1 MKRGF
6 VYLFAL
12 SALLAMPSVAG
23 AAKWNGVVVAKD
35 GARQAF
41 VTTSRGG
48 TMRTVRAPARFASLR
63 IGAKVV
69 VRGLRLSD
77 GTFRSQ
83 AVRRIGRSR
92 LALLDAV
99 VVRQNGNRGRTILS
113 GGGTVF
119 SMRGGEHHEPGDEL
133 QCLVKVKSHHL
144 RAVDCEDTGHA
155 DAMKL
160 EGIFLDAAEG
170 VLRIAVLKR
179 GLVIVKVP
187 DGVEVPAYEP
197 GDLVVLL
204 VSVGEDGSFTLV
216 SSRGDVGK
224 DDDDGGVQYDDD
236 GVSVVGM
243 YKGVEAGLVYV
254 RPEEGAKVACLVP
267 EGADLNAFVLYEHV
281 EMHCTL
287 VEGKLVLA
295 SLESETASWPVDP
308 DEPGEEEPDEEPE
321 V

>member
-1 MKRGF
+1 M
-6 VYLFAL
+6 AL
-12 SALLAMPSVAG
+12 PSVTA

-41 VTTSRGG
+41 VTASRGG
-48 TMRTVRAPARFASLR
+48 TMRTVRAPGRFGSLR
-63 IGAKVV
+63 VGAKVA

-83 AVRRIGRSR
+83 SVRKLGRSK

-99 VVRQNGNRGRTILS
+99 VVSQRGNRGRTILS

-119 SMRGGEHHEPGDEL
+119 SMRGGEHHEPGDEVE
-133 QCLVKVKSHHL
+133 CLVKVKSGHL
-144 RAVDCEDTGHA
+144 RAVDCEETGHA

-160 EGIFLDAAEG
+160 EGIFLDASDG

-179 GLVIVKVP
+179 GLVIVNVP

-197 GDLVVLL
+197 GDLIVLL
-204 VSVGEDGSFTLV
+204 VSIGEDGSFTLV
-216 SSRGDVGK
+216 SSRGDVGE
-224 DDDDGGVQYDDD
+224 DDDDGGVEYDED
-236 GVSVVGM
+236 GVVVVGM
-243 YKGVEAGLVYV
+243 YKGVEAGLIYV

-267 EGADLNAFVLYEHV
+267 EGADLSGFVLYEEV
-281 EMHCTL
+281 EMECTL
-287 VEGKLVLA
+287 VEGELVLA

-308 DEPGEEEPDEEPE
+308 EEPADEEPADE
-321 V
+321 ETVL

>member
-6 VYLFAL
+6 VYLVAL
-12 SALLAMPSVAG
+12 AALMALPSVAA

-35 GARQAF
+35 RARQAF
-41 VTTSRGG
+41 VTASPGG
-48 TMRTVRAPARFASLR
+48 TLRTVRAPARFGSLR
-63 IGAKVV
+63 VGAKVA

-77 GTFRSQ
+77 GTFRSRS
-83 AVRRIGRSR
+83 VRRLGRSK

-99 VVRQNGNRGRTILS
+99 VVRQRGNRGRTILS

-119 SMRGGEHHEPGDEL
+119 SMRGGEHHDPGDEVE
-133 QCLVKVKSHHL
+133 CLVRVKAGHL
-144 RAVDCEDTGHA
+144 RAVDCEETGHA

-160 EGIFLDAAEG
+160 EGIFLDASDG

-179 GLVIVKVP
+179 GLVIVNVP
-187 DGVEVPAYEP
+187 DGVEVPTYEP

-204 VSVGEDGSFTLV
+204 VSIGEDGSFTLV

-224 DDDDGGVQYDDD
+224 DDDDGGVEFDDD
-236 GVSVVGM
+236 GVVVVGM
-243 YKGVEAGLVYV
+243 YKGVEAGRVYV
-254 RPEEGAKVACLVP
+254 RPDEGAKVSCVVP
-267 EGADLNAFVLYEHV
+267 EGADLSGFVLYEEV

-287 VEGKLVLA
+287 LEGELVLA

-308 DEPGEEEPDEEPE
+308 EETEDEF
-321 V
+321 

>member
-12 SALLAMPSVAG
+12 SALMAMPSVAA

-63 IGAKVV
+63 IGAKVA

-83 AVRRIGRSR
+83 GVRKLGRSK

-133 QCLVKVKSHHL
+133 ECLVKVKTHHL
-144 RAVDCEDTGHA
+144 RAVDCEDKGHA

-160 EGIFLDAAEG
+160 EGIFLDASEG
-170 VLRIAVLKR
+170 VLRIAVLEARPGECQCSGR
-179 GLVIVKVP
+179 GR
-187 DGVEVPAYEP
+187 
-197 GDLVVLL
+197 
-204 VSVGEDGSFTLV
+204 S
-216 SSRGDVGK
+216 
-224 DDDDGGVQYDDD
+224 
-236 GVSVVGM
+236 
-243 YKGVEAGLVYV
+243 AGLRV
-254 RPEEGAKVACLVP
+254 RRPGRAARL
-267 EGADLNAFVLYEHV
+267 GRRGRFVHAREQPWRR
-281 EMHCTL
+281 
-287 VEGKLVLA
+287 GQ
-295 SLESETASWPVDP
+295 
-308 DEPGEEEPDEEPE
+308 GRR
-321 V
+321 